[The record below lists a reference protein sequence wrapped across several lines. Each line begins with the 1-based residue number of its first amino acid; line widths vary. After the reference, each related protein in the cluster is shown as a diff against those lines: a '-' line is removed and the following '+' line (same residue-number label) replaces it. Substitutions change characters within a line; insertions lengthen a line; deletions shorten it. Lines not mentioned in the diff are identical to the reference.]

1 MPRRDHL
8 HRLLE
13 AYDPADAREA
23 QHREH
28 MLRLLDSTEQPFAR
42 EQYAPGH
49 VTASAFVLD
58 PESRE
63 LLLILHGKLGLWLQ
77 PGGHVEPEDADVF
90 SSARREVREEVD
102 VSELS
107 VVGAGLLDLDVHDIP
122 ARGAQPAH
130 AHFDVRFLFRT
141 SDRAFRAGSDA
152 KDARWVPIDCSRARE
167 RPSVRSI

>member
-8 HRLLE
+8 RRLLE
-13 AYDPADAREA
+13 AHAPADTREA

-28 MLRLLDSTEQPFAR
+28 MLRLLDSAELPFSR
-42 EQYAPGH
+42 EQYVPGH

-58 PESRE
+58 PDARE

-77 PGGHVEPEDADVF
+77 PGGHVEPEDADVLE
-90 SSARREVREEVD
+90 SARREVREEVS

-107 VVGAGLLDLDVHDIP
+107 IVGTGLLDLDVHDIP

-130 AHFDVRFLFRT
+130 AHFDERFLFRT
-141 SDRAFRAGSDA
+141 SSRAFRTGSDA
-152 KDARWVPIDCSRARE
+152 KAGHHLVADH
-167 RPSVRSI
+167 